1 MELRLIY
8 LPLMWACVVLFMCRV
23 LGQVYVALYAPRWLP
38 PMREWYS
45 GLLPYYLLLPAQ
57 LLIFALLLIVAYDY
71 TREEGFLFVT
81 SAIKGKILVGIAIA
95 YFSIMVIRYVV
106 TMVRYPARRWF
117 GGTIPIALHFVLAAF
132 IFMVGSFR
140 FF

>member
-1 MELRLIY
+1 MIY
-8 LPLMWACVVLFMCRV
+8 LPLMWACVVLFMFRV
-23 LGQVYVALYAPRWLP
+23 LGQVYVSVYAPRWLP

-57 LLIFALLLIVAYDY
+57 VLIFALMAFVAYDY

-81 SAIKGKILVGIAIA
+81 SALKGKILVSIAIA
-95 YFSIMVIRYVV
+95 YFSAMVTRYVI
-106 TMVRYPARRWF
+106 TMVRYPGRRWF
-117 GGTIPIALHFVLAAF
+117 GGTIPIALHCVLAAF
-132 IFMVGSFR
+132 MFMVGSFR

>member
-1 MELRLIY
+1 MEPRMIY
-8 LPLMWACVVLFMCRV
+8 LPLMWACVVLFMFRV

-57 LLIFALLLIVAYDY
+57 LLIFALMAIVAYDY

-81 SAIKGKILVGIAIA
+81 GALKGKILASIAIA
-95 YFSIMVIRYVV
+95 YFSAMVTRYVI
-106 TMVRYPARRWF
+106 TMVRYPERRWF
-117 GGTIPIALHFVLAAF
+117 GGTIPIALHCVLAAF
-132 IFMVGSFR
+132 MFMVGSFR
-140 FF
+140 LF